1 MILKSRQPDWVTLG
15 RITLSRFFYASSEQ
29 VNKQQVKSELTVL
42 EHTTLSTET
51 ITNTQ
56 HWQQKP

>member
-1 MILKSRQPDWVTLG
+1 MILKFRQPDWVTLG

-42 EHTTLSTET
+42 EHTTLATET
-51 ITNTQ
+51 TNTQ
-56 HWQQKP
+56 HCQQKP